1 MKSRFFHQIEVPSML
16 LIERLCAANNK
27 GVKRQWRIQ
36 NPLAIAPNVSGFLR
50 IELII
55 ENILVKQFAN
65 IKILFV
71 TPIKL

>member
-1 MKSRFFHQIEVPSML
+1 ML

-27 GVKRQWRIQ
+27 GVKRQWTIQ

-55 ENILVKQFAN
+55 ENLLVK
-65 IKILFV
+65 
-71 TPIKL
+71 